1 MLIYCAHYY
10 GGHQNAKDAATRKI
24 RKLQY
29 NDLQNTYVSP
39 IHALGYLYKYVDYDT
54 GMELCYDLLMVCD
67 KLLVLSSPSDGVAR
81 EINMAKKLHMP
92 IEYASKDIERE
103 CKEWG
108 SQCCASVNQEAEK
121 PQA

>member
-10 GGHQNAKDAATRKI
+10 GGEKNAKDSATRKI
-24 RKLQY
+24 RNLQY

-67 KLLVLSSPSDGVAR
+67 KLLVLSSPSEGVMR
-81 EINMAKKLHMP
+81 EIKMAEKLHMP

-103 CKEWG
+103 CEEY
-108 SQCCASVNQEAEK
+108 VNA
-121 PQA
+121 ANG